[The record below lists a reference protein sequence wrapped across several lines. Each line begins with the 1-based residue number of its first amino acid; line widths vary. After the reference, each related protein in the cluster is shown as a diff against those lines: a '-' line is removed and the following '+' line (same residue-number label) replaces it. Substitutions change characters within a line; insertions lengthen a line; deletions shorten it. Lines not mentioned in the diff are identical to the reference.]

1 MTGLRFNGHQ
11 PRMQQALVV
20 EDGVERA
27 QYGVARSLVGEDPHR
42 DRLLELGVNFFGRWP
57 VPRVAAPAFLLIAVP
72 DGIAFGVVLLFD
84 VEARTFTFGAELSG
98 VDAVALALLLRLVD
112 DQVAVAPFN
121 AFVKRPF
128 RLAPRP
134 EIAVEGGLQLFAE
147 VALYRRFGRSL
158 QPAVEG
164 RVHLNA
170 VAVQVV
176 RGAVCFG
183 KHPITLGV
191 FRAEQFLQFRPEGL
205 AEIRCQAFVVADF
218 LVIQPQGE
226 GPQRIGFG
234 IGDAAVALHL
244 PKHHIPPVEHELGTP
259 QRIEQRAVFEH
270 AHQHGRFMQLQFAH
284 VLVEVDVGGGLH
296 PDRLVQ
302 EIVAVE
308 VEGDD
313 FVFGVEPFEARRD
326 DPLFRFLEERP
337 LQPARPVVL
346 LGEELFG
353 QLLGEGRPAAA
364 LAHVCDGPCQT
375 DEVDAAVAG
384 ESGVLGADEGVDE
397 VGW

>member
-1 MTGLRFNGHQ
+1 
-11 PRMQQALVV
+11 
-20 EDGVERA
+20 
-27 QYGVARSLVGEDPHR
+27 
-42 DRLLELGVNFFGRWP
+42 
-57 VPRVAAPAFLLIAVP
+57 
-72 DGIAFGVVLLFD
+72 
-84 VEARTFTFGAELSG
+84 
-98 VDAVALALLLRLVD
+98 
-112 DQVAVAPFN
+112 
-121 AFVKRPF
+121 
-128 RLAPRP
+128 
-134 EIAVEGGLQLFAE
+134 
-147 VALYRRFGRSL
+147 
-158 QPAVEG
+158 
-164 RVHLNA
+164 
-170 VAVQVV
+170 
-176 RGAVCFG
+176 
-183 KHPITLGV
+183 
-191 FRAEQFLQFRPEGL
+191 
-205 AEIRCQAFVVADF
+205 
-218 LVIQPQGE
+218 
-226 GPQRIGFG
+226 
-234 IGDAAVALHL
+234 
-244 PKHHIPPVEHELGTP
+244 
-259 QRIEQRAVFEH
+259 
-270 AHQHGRFMQLQFAH
+270 MQLQFAH